1 MFNKLA
7 DSRTLEYMG
16 RLHWH
21 YSNIMQYLNLATL
34 KSKSILVDNL
44 LQENED
50 FENIETGMAEK
61 SSWD

>member
-1 MFNKLA
+1 
-7 DSRTLEYMG
+7 
-16 RLHWH
+16 
-21 YSNIMQYLNLATL
+21 MQYLNLATL